1 MVGIGGRGRD
11 GRAGRFTGRA
21 GHAKLN
27 GAAAVLVHRK
37 SSRPESH
44 MFVGHVAVAMLA
56 ARARPRTPFVWWM
69 AAANLVDLVWP
80 LLLLAGV
87 ETVRVAPGIT
97 AFTPL
102 AFESYPWTHSLLAG
116 VLWGAALAGFARAAG
131 VERAALPLLA
141 ATVVS
146 HWLLDWLTHVPDLP
160 LAPWLAGRYG
170 LGLWRSVP
178 GTLVVEGALWLAAIT
193 LFLRA
198 RRPTSWA
205 GHLAIWSFVLLN
217 TFIWA
222 SGPFTPPPP
231 DARSLAWFALVG
243 WIVVPWAWWIDRSS
257 SGRGPL
263 GHG

>member
-1 MVGIGGRGRD
+1 
-11 GRAGRFTGRA
+11 
-21 GHAKLN
+21 
-27 GAAAVLVHRK
+27 
-37 SSRPESH
+37 

-160 LAPWLAGRYG
+160 LAPWLA
-170 LGLWRSVP
+170 
-178 GTLVVEGALWLAAIT
+178 AIT